1 MLKKLR
7 NKIINQNKV
16 EPLTP
21 ERQKSLLI
29 SAIALGLLISLA
41 VWTSGLGIFAKSIW
55 VFAVI
60 GISVSTAMYAAT
72 NHKLSDK
79 QRQRWHNTNLFIAS
93 LLGFILVLIP
103 KN

>member
-60 GISVSTAMYAAT
+60 CISVSTAIYAAA

-79 QRQRWHNTNLFIAS
+79 QRQRWHNANLFIAS

>member
-7 NKIINQNKV
+7 NKINQNKV

-29 SAIALGLLISLA
+29 SAILLGLLISLA
-41 VWTSGLGIFAKSIW
+41 VWTSGLGIFAKSIG
-55 VFAVI
+55 VCAVI
-60 GISVSTAMYAAT
+60 SISVSTAIYAAA

-93 LLGFILVLIP
+93 LLGFILVWIP

>member
-60 GISVSTAMYAAT
+60 IISVSTAIYAA

-79 QRQRWHNTNLFIAS
+79 QRQRWHNANLMIAS
-93 LLGFILVLIP
+93 LLGFILVWIP